1 MNKPVLTLTYGLGI
15 AEAFI
20 MGFTI
25 AQKYF
30 VPAIISGILIL
41 IIGFFMYVKAR
52 KLNKITDLS
61 GGKIN

>member
-1 MNKPVLTLTYGLGI
+1 MGRIVSMNKPVLTLTYGLGI

-30 VPAIISGILIL
+30 VPAIISGILTL
-41 IIGFFMYVKAR
+41 IIGYFHVCKGS
-52 KLNKITDLS
+52 KTE
-61 GGKIN
+61 

>member
-15 AEAFI
+15 AEAVI

-41 IIGFFMYVKAR
+41 IIGYFQICKGS
-52 KLNKITDLS
+52 KTE
-61 GGKIN
+61 

>member
-1 MNKPVLTLTYGLGI
+1 MNKSILTLTYGLVI

-30 VPAIISGILIL
+30 VPAIVSGILTL
-41 IIGFFMYVKAR
+41 IIGYFHVCKGL
-52 KLNKITDLS
+52 KTE
-61 GGKIN
+61 

>member
-25 AQKYF
+25 AQ
-30 VPAIISGILIL
+30 SIL
-41 IIGFFMYVKAR
+41 FR
-52 KLNKITDLS
+52 PS
-61 GGKIN
+61 